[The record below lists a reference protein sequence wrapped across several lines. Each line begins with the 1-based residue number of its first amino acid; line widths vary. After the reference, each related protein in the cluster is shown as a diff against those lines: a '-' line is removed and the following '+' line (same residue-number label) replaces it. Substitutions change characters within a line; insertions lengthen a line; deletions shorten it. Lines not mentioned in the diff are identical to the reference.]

1 MTSNL
6 GIDWYTTGG
15 NYAYKR
21 NQWAAQAN
29 RRTAAQANNNYNAT
43 TNPTTPNQTQTDVFS
58 LSHTSGCTDG
68 ADDGKIGLF
77 SAVGNV
83 AKGVGKTVV
92 NAAKGALGFKSDGT
106 WSPLKLAKTVA
117 IGAVCAAFPAAALV
131 ACGVGAVAG
140 GAQIIKG
147 VGNAMSA
154 TTDAEAKS
162 AWQNV
167 GAGTFTTAASVIG
180 AKASYKGV
188 MNGAKANG
196 GSAIEDLA
204 GKGGNTSLTSL
215 IKEKGITETAK
226 ALGKDMLGATKNS
239 WQNIKTLFSD
249 VKNAAEITT
258 LRKKLA
264 KTEGTAKTDAE
275 LSMEKNLEV
284 QETFASDRA
293 RQMADTA
300 TTLKSDVKN
309 GLEITKLRS
318 QLAKADKTALT
329 DAEAIAQR
337 KLSSYETLSGDNALK
352 IADALTSTGAKIR
365 SFNLV
370 NVLKSIK
377 NVKVSELPS
386 NISTQSKAILEA
398 LQTSKYN
405 SVVNQYGYE
414 NVADALAAFAAVQT
428 IDVDM

>member
-29 RRTAAQANNNYNAT
+29 RRAAAQANNNYNAT
-43 TNPTTPNQTQTDVFS
+43 TNPTTLNQTQTDVFS

-117 IGAVCAAFPAAALV
+117 IGAVCAVFPAAALV

-140 GAQIIKG
+140 GAQIVKG

-167 GAGTFTTAASVIG
+167 GAGTFTTAASVVG
-180 AKASYKGV
+180 AKASYNGVVKSATTGKLAKFAQDNKVDVNNLGSMLKAAKGDGTNFIKALGEDMV
-188 MNGAKANG
+188 SSTKNNGTQL
-196 GSAIEDLA
+196 LA
-204 GKGGNTSLTSL
+204 TASEKISSFKQKG
-215 IKEKGITETAK
+215 ETAK
-226 ALGKDMLGATKNS
+226 SDTLAEGAAGGDKPLEGSEAPKAEGLKEGTPKGETEKTGFLKNIGEKAQKLWDKTLGKKKTEAQAPAEQAGLIQKLQNMFVKDGKITFNYKALGTSINS
-239 WQNIKTLFSD
+239 QYQKI
-249 VKNAAEITT
+249 
-258 LRKKLA
+258 
-264 KTEGTAKTDAE
+264 
-275 LSMEKNLEV
+275 
-284 QETFASDRA
+284 
-293 RQMADTA
+293 
-300 TTLKSDVKN
+300 
-309 GLEITKLRS
+309 
-318 QLAKADKTALT
+318 LT
-329 DAEAIAQR
+329 
-337 KLSSYETLSGDNALK
+337 S
-352 IADALTSTGAKIR
+352 IADSGYG
-365 SFNLV
+365 
-370 NVLKSIK
+370 
-377 NVKVSELPS
+377 
-386 NISTQSKAILEA
+386 KAV
-398 LQTSKYN
+398 QT
-405 SVVNQYGYE
+405 YGYSQ
-414 NVADALAAFAAVQT
+414 VQDALAAFAAVQT

>member
-1 MTSNL
+1 MSNL
-6 GIDWYTTGG
+6 GIDWQTTGANWKYQKQAQFG
-15 NYAYKR
+15 AYTQNKST
-21 NQWAAQAN
+21 QTQG
-29 RRTAAQANNNYNAT
+29 T
-43 TNPTTPNQTQTDVFS
+43 TTPVTIQSQTADVLS

-68 ADDGKIGLF
+68 VDDGHVGLF
-77 SAVGNV
+77 SAIGNIG
-83 AKGVGKTVV
+83 KGVGKTVV
-92 NAAKGALGFKSDGT
+92 NAVKNIAGFNSDGS

-117 IGAVCAAFPAAALV
+117 IGAVCTIFPPAALV
-131 ACGVGAVAG
+131 ACGIGAVAG

-147 VGNAMSA
+147 IGNAMSA

-167 GAGTFTTAASVIG
+167 GAGTFTTAASVVG

-196 GSAIEDLA
+196 GSALEDLA
-204 GKGGNTSLTSL
+204 GSGSTKISSL

-226 ALGKDMLGATKNS
+226 ALGKDMWSSTKNS
-239 WQNIKTLFSD
+239 WSNVKTLFSD
-249 VKNAAEITT
+249 AKNAAEITK

-264 KTEGTAKTDAE
+264 KTEGSAKTDAE

-300 TTLKSDVKN
+300 TNLKSDIAN
-309 GLEITKLRS
+309 GLKITKLRS

-329 DAEAIAQR
+329 DAEVIAQR
-337 KLSSYETLSGDNALK
+337 RLSSYETLSGDNAIK
-352 IADALTSTGAKIR
+352 IADTLTNAGTKIR
-365 SFNLV
+365 SFNLA
-370 NVLKSIK
+370 NVLKSVK

-386 NISTQSKAILEA
+386 NISTQSKSILEA

-414 NVADALAAFAAVQT
+414 NVLEALEVFGALQT
-428 IDVDM
+428 LDTAI